1 MILVHRLLWS
11 LAPAVGCAMG
21 MAAPAT
27 SVSAASTQPAAV
39 AAGETTGIKG
49 ESTACFAQCDADE
62 LKCLGACKGDARCGA
77 PCLTDAARC
86 GRGCQPHAPTLSVAA
101 LDPPSGQLGDSDPL
115 YIKLTYQSDQ
125 PVTFQAQGL
134 LRGQRVWGGGFIRG
148 LGGLAPQL
156 EGAGETVVS
165 IAYVSGATIDAIEIS
180 AVDSHYRTLAS
191 TQTPIKLSWTAGPP
205 RDARTYANWVTP
217 MKEIADRA
225 TMKQTGADPLTLL
238 WTAMVFTAPTYLVLQ
253 LWFAYRWTGGWRR
266 AALVPLVVVLPVLAI
281 TAGAVMRHSNV
292 GPLSFVPTAL
302 PALLYLLIA
311 WVLRKA
317 ERVGGADP
325 SGRNTI
331 QAIPIVAW
339 AFCVGSASFDAGLF
353 GPDFFS
359 KSDRTA
365 SVGALLGFVTGPL
378 GALVGAL
385 IGALSVAKRS
395 GRLSLACIAAVWV
408 MALLYTFLCFDQGG
422 RLGIPAIPLQVLVI
436 ASIVF
441 LYSRRDTPAELPED
455 VRRCGPIAIPALLI
469 ILFMTLFPPV
479 IRPWWAPATHQ
490 PAATAPLPSF
500 AFVFDKG
507 FDTSR
512 LPEFAVNR
520 GVLALEWFFTAIVA
534 VGLCLFL
541 RAVRH
546 RARV

>member
-1 MILVHRLLWS
+1 MTLVHRLLLS
-11 LAPAVGCAMG
+11 LARAVGCAMV
-21 MAAPAT
+21 MAARAT
-27 SVSAASTQPAAV
+27 SASAASAQPAVV
-39 AAGETTGIKG
+39 AAGEPTDIKG
-49 ESTACFAQCDADE
+49 ESTACFVQCDADE
-62 LKCLGACKGDARCGA
+62 LKCLGACKGDAHCGA
-77 PCLTDAARC
+77 PCQTDAARC
-86 GRGCQPHAPTLSVAA
+86 ERGCQPHVPTLSVAA
-101 LDPPSGQLGDSDPL
+101 LDPPSGQLGDRDPL
-115 YIKLTYQSDQ
+115 YIELTYHSEQ

-134 LRGQRVWGGGFIRG
+134 LRGQQVWGGGFIRG

-156 EGAGETVVS
+156 EGAGETIVS
-165 IAYVSGATIDAIEIS
+165 IAYASGATIDAIEIN
-180 AVDSHYRTLAS
+180 AVDSHHRTLAS
-191 TQTPIKLSWTAGPP
+191 TQTPIRLSWTIGPP
-205 RDARTYANWVTP
+205 RDARMYANWVTP

-225 TMKQTGADPLTLL
+225 TMKQTGADPR
-238 WTAMVFTAPTYLVLQ
+238 TAVVFTAPVYLVLQ
-253 LWFAYRWTGGWRR
+253 LWFAYKWTGGWRR
-266 AALVPLVVVLPVLAI
+266 VALVPLVVVLPVLAI
-281 TAGAVMRHSNV
+281 AAGAVMRHSNV
-292 GPLSFVPTAL
+292 RPLSLVPTAL

-311 WVLRKA
+311 WALRKA

-339 AFCVGSASFDAGLF
+339 AFCVGTAFFDAGLF

-378 GALVGAL
+378 GVLVGAL

-408 MALLYTFLCFDQGG
+408 MTLLHTFLCFGMGG
-422 RLGIPAIPLQVLVI
+422 WLGIPAIPLQVLVI

-455 VRRCGPIAIPALLI
+455 VGRCGPIAIPALLI
-469 ILFMTLFPPV
+469 VLFMTLFPPV
-479 IRPWWAPATHQ
+479 MRPWWVPAAHQ

-520 GVLALEWFFTAIVA
+520 GVLASEWFTTSIVA
-534 VGLCLFL
+534 VGLCRFL
-541 RAVRH
+541 RAVRY
-546 RARV
+546 RAVV